1 MKRAKRGLE
10 LFSLSFLDI
19 ISCGFGAV
27 VMLVLLFKPSGEPS
41 AAPRPADDAPRLAD
55 SLGAVLQL
63 RRQLAQLQEQWQ
75 AEQGR
80 DAPGGEA
87 QRLAAEQARLARQ
100 LAEQRS
106 QGQEMEE
113 RLQGMRLVQSTL
125 KRQAALAAGRKDRPR
140 AEEVGGIPV
149 DSDYVVFVIDT
160 SGSMRQIWERVS
172 RQIIHVLDNH
182 PQVKGFQVLSDLGQS
197 IVSAYEGRWIP
208 DTPSRRKSV
217 ISVFHSWAAGS
228 NSSPVEGI
236 EKALTRY
243 AKPGITTAIYV
254 FGDDY
259 TGSAYDPVIDQLTA
273 RNLASGK
280 RLARIH
286 AVGFLAPN
294 TTNRFSIL
302 MRELTRR
309 NNGTFL
315 ALPP

>member
-10 LFSLSFLDI
+10 MFSLSFLDI

-27 VMLVLLFKPSGEPS
+27 VMLVLLFKPSGEPV
-41 AAPRPADDAPRLAD
+41 AAARPITDAPRLD
-55 SLGAVLQL
+55 DELGTVLQL
-63 RRQLAQLQEQWQ
+63 RQQLTQLQEQLRAGQ
-75 AEQGR
+75 AGDAGR
-80 DAPGGEA
+80 AET
-87 QRLAAEQARLARQ
+87 QRLAAVQERLSRQ
-100 LAEQRS
+100 LDTLRS

-125 KRQAALAAGRKDRPR
+125 KEQAALSAGQKDRPR

-149 DSDYVVFVIDT
+149 DSDYVVFIIDT
-160 SGSMRQIWERVS
+160 SGSMRQIWAQVS

-208 DTPSRRKSV
+208 DTPGRRKNV
-217 ISVFHSWAAGS
+217 ISVFNAWAAGS

-236 EKALTRY
+236 EAALTRY
-243 AKPGITTAIYV
+243 ARPNITTAIYV

-259 TGSAYDPVIDQLTA
+259 TGSSYDPVIDQITA
-273 RNLASGK
+273 RNFASGR

-286 AVGFLAPN
+286 AVGFLSPN